1 MPSGASPLPGSVP
14 ERTARSGPRRE
25 RLRKAT
31 NWAGIALALGAT
43 YACFGSS
50 PAGTKAALGS
60 FPPLL
65 IMGVRG
71 CVAGAVLSG
80 WALWTGAERPGRRRV
95 ASSLLVGTLILA
107 LGSGVG
113 TIGQQTVPSGVVGVL
128 SATMPLLAACLAY
141 ALFRERLA
149 RRAMVGLAI
158 GFAGIALLLRPG
170 SALDPTGVALVIAAQ
185 VAWAFGA
192 VLAPRLRLPAD
203 PRLTAGLELLGG
215 GCVLLVAG
223 AASGHFGDLRLHA
236 VSRSSWLGLGWLV
249 LTAVGGFTAYGFLVK
264 RVPTSVSTTF
274 SYVNPMVA
282 IGLGWLLFSEPVTM
296 RMVVATLV
304 LIVGVFLIVSAGKP
318 EPARHAHHPLT
329 SGHGLGRG
337 VYLVPQSGSRWEFNR
352 LSDPGGG

>member
-1 MPSGASPLPGSVP
+1 MSSRASSLPNPAP
-14 ERTARSGPRRE
+14 ERIGRSGRHRE
-25 RLRKAT
+25 QLRTAT

-80 WALWTGAERPGRRRV
+80 WALWSGAERPGRRRLV
-95 ASSLLVGTLILA
+95 SSFLVGTLILA

-149 RRAMVGLAI
+149 RRAMVGLAL

-170 SALDPTGVALVIAAQ
+170 SALDPIGVALVIAAQ

-192 VLAPRLRLPAD
+192 VLAPRLRLPTD
-203 PRLTAGLELLGG
+203 PRLAAGLELLGG
-215 GCVLLVAG
+215 GCVLLIAG
-223 AASGHFGDLRLHA
+223 TVSGHFSTLHLQA

-264 RVPTSVSTTF
+264 RVPTSISTTF
-274 SYVNPMVA
+274 SYVNPVVA
-282 IGLGWLLFSEPVTM
+282 VGLGWLLFSEPVTT
-296 RMVVATLV
+296 RMVVAAAV
-304 LIVGVFLIVSAGKP
+304 LIVGVFLIVSAERP
-318 EPARHAHHPLT
+318 EPARHTHHPLT

-337 VYLVPQSGSRWEFNR
+337 VYLVRQPNSRR
-352 LSDPGGG
+352 DLDPPSKSRAS